1 MGKKLSHIRDVVVGG
16 GAPPYNDQPIKQEIA
31 NLKQKDTQIEQNIT
45 QLQQTH
51 NIDKQNLGTRIDN
64 LDRNVAKKNQDN
76 TFRGTQTFTFAK
88 VERVPG
94 NHQHEVINWGVFN
107 SRASRIE
114 DRVTALE
121 NAPPGGGGGQ
131 PFDPTPL
138 QQEDRRLQQE
148 IDKSNAKIATVE
160 QTANGAEQKATA
172 NEQSIT
178 TLQQEDT
185 RLDQEINKTNAKVTT
200 VEQTANNA
208 NQKATDNEQAISD
221 LEQEDND
228 IKRRVGVLE
237 NRPLGINPGQQNTFT
252 ALQTFNAG
260 ISANTI
266 LVSGTANSDNNVV
279 KHQQIK
285 EYHKLTTTNNT
296 VKEMES
302 WLFRNK
308 PLKYYSYAGNITI
321 NNGRARIISNVD
333 SILNLTFAIELGG
346 VLYYGPFDNV
356 AGNKTA
362 VGVLENN
369 VLEIRTINIPN
380 GIYGIKVELL
390 FNGV

>member
-1 MGKKLSHIRDVVVGG
+1 MSKKLDHIRGEVAGG
-16 GAPPYNDQPIKQEIA
+16 GGGGPVQPPYNDQPIKQEIA
-31 NLKQKDTQIEQNIT
+31 TLKQRVNT
-45 QLQQTH
+45 
-51 NIDKQNLGTRIDN
+51 
-64 LDRNVAKKNQDN
+64 LDRNGAKKNQDN
-76 TFRGTQTFTFAK
+76 TFSGTQTFTFAK

-107 SRASRIE
+107 TRASRIE

-160 QTANGAEQKATA
+160 QTAN
-172 NEQSIT
+172 
-178 TLQQEDT
+178 
-185 RLDQEINKTNAKVTT
+185 NA
-200 VEQTANNA
+200 Q
-208 NQKATDNEQAISD
+208 QKATDNEQAISD
-221 LEQEDND
+221 LEQEDTD
-228 IKRRVGVLE
+228 IKRRLTTLE
-237 NRPLGINPGQQNTFT
+237 SAPPGGGGINPGQQNTFT

-296 VKEMES
+296 VKVMES

-308 PLKYYSYAGNITI
+308 PLKYYSYEGNITV
-321 NNGRARIISNVD
+321 NNGRARIISNVH
-333 SILNLTFAIELGG
+333 SILNLTFAVELGG
-346 VLYYGPFDNV
+346 ALYYGPFDNV

-380 GIYGIKVELL
+380 GIYGIRVELL
-390 FNGV
+390 FSEV